1 MAYTMRQAA
10 QWLKDDAQDGIAWL
24 VLWRDGR
31 GWGWDTVYLEEKT
44 DGAVVLDCGDDME
57 RLRDILQKD
66 PKAII
71 VNGYTHNLG
80 VLDGHVTRDDLATA
94 LRWQY
99 DLQRAT
105 LADLFGRVV
114 QVAQ

>member
-1 MAYTMRQAA
+1 MAYSIRSTA

-31 GWGWDTVYLEEKT
+31 GWGWDTIYLEEKT
-44 DGAVVLDCGDDME
+44 DGSVVLDYEDDLE
-57 RLRDILQKD
+57 RLKEIQKKD

-71 VNGYTHNLG
+71 VNGYIHNLG
-80 VLDGHVTRDDLATA
+80 VMDGHVTRDDLAAA

-99 DLQRAT
+99 DLQHAT
-105 LADLFGRVV
+105 LADLLERIV